1 MGGKGLTLTYALAE
15 IDIKTIKHL
24 SAFIQSVYSKMNLGL
39 DENHIWERFIDETGS
54 NLISKYLNIFRDS
67 IKLGGSPAEVAK
79 VVSSSMLEQTLLRE
93 KREMLATGFIVLL
106 IPMHVAMV
114 AIFIFLYQILISMS
128 RAVTAVMA
136 SFTEASAA
144 LSGSGTSVGGSMSGM
159 VNIFVNFPEDKMGM
173 YVAIVVLII
182 TICNML
188 AGKIIKGGGNYLYY
202 AFGCILFTLTG
213 LIFIVT
219 PFLVDMLFQI
229 PVMGA

>member
-1 MGGKGLTLTYALAE
+1 
-15 IDIKTIKHL
+15 
-24 SAFIQSVYSKMNLGL
+24 
-39 DENHIWERFIDETGS
+39 
-54 NLISKYLNIFRDS
+54 
-67 IKLGGSPAEVAK
+67 
-79 VVSSSMLEQTLLRE
+79 
-93 KREMLATGFIVLL
+93 
-106 IPMHVAMV
+106 
-114 AIFIFLYQILISMS
+114 MS